1 VPVELTTKFLEVDV
15 PLQTIMDFEAGDI
28 IPIEMP
34 EHITVLIEQLPSFR
48 AKLGKSRDNIALQI
62 KERIK
67 RPESVKSE
75 LTILT
80 KGGKRLDSDAEL
92 HLLEDDFEY

>member
-1 VPVELTTKFLEVDV
+1 MDLKTGDV
-15 PLQTIMDFEAGDI
+15 

-34 EHITVLIEQLPSFR
+34 SHITVLVEDLPTYR
-48 AKLGKSRDNIALQI
+48 AKLGRSRDNLALKI
-62 KERIK
+62 ESKIK
-67 RPESVKSE
+67 RPESVKNE

-92 HLLEDDFEY
+92 HLLEEDFNYQE